1 MSRSSNPG
9 APPRTI
15 RVVAAVIDQG
25 GRYLI
30 TQRQANAV
38 LPHLWEFPGGRV
50 ENEESDA
57 EALRRELVERLDA
70 RVDVGELISFVS
82 HPYERYTVDL
92 YLYRCELAEAAPTG
106 GFPRRAVQD
115 YRWVTSEEFDRYA
128 FTPADEA
135 SMNELL
141 GEG

>member
-1 MSRSSNPG
+1 M
-9 APPRTI
+9 
-15 RVVAAVIDQG
+15 VAAVIDQG

-38 LPHLWEFPGGRV
+38 LPNLWEFPGGRV
-50 ENEESDA
+50 EAGESDA
-57 EALRRELVERLDA
+57 EALRRELVERLEA
-70 RVDVGELISFVS
+70 NVAVGELISFVS

-92 YLYRCELAEAAPTG
+92 YLYRCELAEPAPTG
-106 GFPRRAVQD
+106 GFPCRAVQD
-115 YRWVTSEEFDRYA
+115 YRWVTSDEFDRYA